1 MAEDSPDDRD
11 AGFRIIRSVDG
22 RVGYSIGYLWPVGRL

>member
-1 MAEDSPDDRD
+1 MAGDSPDDHG
-11 AGFRIIRSVDG
+11 AGFRIILSVDG